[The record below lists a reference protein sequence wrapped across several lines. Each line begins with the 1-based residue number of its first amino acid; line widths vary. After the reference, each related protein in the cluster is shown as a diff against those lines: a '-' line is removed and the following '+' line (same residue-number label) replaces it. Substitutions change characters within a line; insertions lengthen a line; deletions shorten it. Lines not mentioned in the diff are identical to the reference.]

1 MPRTVGVLTSLII
14 WTGTSC
20 RCFAVLQERKDI
32 LTFCLLKYLIAFLFL
47 ARFRMIL
54 GGNDAGL
61 LRGQVNFQ
69 KASCTLD
76 ASIKIYSYR
85 VDETIASTYRVLE
98 NLSRTD
104 ASGDLMEDGER
115 DENIEVGG
123 SMGRRRAVQ
132 RCLQ

>member
-1 MPRTVGVLTSLII
+1 
-14 WTGTSC
+14 
-20 RCFAVLQERKDI
+20 
-32 LTFCLLKYLIAFLFL
+32 
-47 ARFRMIL
+47 MIL

-61 LRGQVNFQ
+61 LRGRVNFQ

-98 NLSRTD
+98 NLSRTG
-104 ASGDLMEDGER
+104 ASGDLMED
-115 DENIEVGG
+115 DEHDGNAEVGV

-132 RCLQ
+132 RCPQQ